1 MPARFAL
8 LALLEKKL
16 TRVVPNLKPRSPQL
30 QMSESVSTR
39 SAVIIIASIFVC
51 SILALTYIYFKFP
64 ELEPDEGL
72 RNQCQIFKV
81 YGENINCDK
90 MICKCEE
97 KKHIKLPWDVE
108 EAKELGRV
116 LEKHKDRN
124 YYEVLAAVVVTY
136 IFLQTFAIPGSI
148 SLSILSGFLFPFP
161 LALGLVC
168 FCSATGASFC
178 YLLSHLA
185 GRRLVYKYFPDR
197 AIRYSLMVKKHRHN
211 IFNYIL
217 FLRITPFLPNWF
229 INIAAPLVN
238 VPIAPFWLGTFI
250 GVAPPSFVAIQA
262 GQTLQQLT
270 SMSSTWSWTSVTLL
284 GLFSILSLVPV
295 LLRERLRTKIS
306 EVDTQYDSCD
316 S

>member
-1 MPARFAL
+1 MAL
-8 LALLEKKL
+8 YVGLGPDCHWLQWSGDWPPGAALVIQCFGLQTEQQKEVRKREVGALFVMHQFVDVQAEKRHRKIC
-16 TRVVPNLKPRSPQL
+16 TTQL

-64 ELEPDEGL
+64 ELEP
-72 RNQCQIFKV
+72 
-81 YGENINCDK
+81 
-90 MICKCEE
+90 EE

-250 GVAPPSFVAIQA
+250 GR
-262 GQTLQQLT
+262 
-270 SMSSTWSWTSVTLL
+270 SSINNL
-284 GLFSILSLVPV
+284 
-295 LLRERLRTKIS
+295 
-306 EVDTQYDSCD
+306 
-316 S
+316 